1 MDELFNTS
9 KTNWLELEADPAKTT
24 NAAIEEHQKVMAQH
38 FERAIAEARRLED
51 VKAKQ
56 MNQLAGL
63 IGQGIKV
70 AKSYQEWNDNKK
82 LRKDYRDKSKPGK
95 EVKPEKPDSKEED
108 KEKEI
113 EKANNEA
120 LKQQNTEANAALND
134 DKNALDGKDLVNVLT
149 PGPAQVLKE
158 NTGNSILFVDENL
171 HTFMRRVENEPIL
184 LEGMPENEM
193 PGSNGR
199 WTIKQAEAFGG
210 PEGDRIAE
218 ELRWHYRG
226 VFLELPELKGTP
238 KRILFNKIIPKMMEY
253 DQKERAAIHAALRDA
268 SIKQHEERRR
278 DNFRTCIID
287 GGGTSCITRHVYF
300 NEGRAD
306 GTKDNAQG
314 WKISLQDVRYL
325 VDNDYITPEQVL
337 SLREGL
343 IKPRGGGKDVYMN
356 EMKNLDVYD
365 KQLFDIYEE
374 AETKRSKEIAAKK
387 KTSMISTNDE
397 AITKLMQDKANG
409 VRIDNEYIDNVLTQM
424 EKKLKDEGIFIT
436 KEELKSMDNSI
447 DKFDTYEEM
456 QDEDITD
463 WIDTM
468 IDKDEPIDNW
478 ERLLVQID
486 DQALYKKYAK
496 KLEDHQIRL
505 SLVSKEDIKEFKSK
519 ILPEIDAYLQITQ
532 ATKVKTPLKRNLI
545 DNTLKIWK
553 AKVKGA
559 GDSIPHDKA
568 KGIAFDEIQN
578 EIAAATEK
586 GIDLPG
592 KYTQLQRTT
601 IDVDAAKRNYNTS
614 KYIDETPNAI
624 TDKKPWDVETPEVL
638 QQAKDYLAGKAQPP
652 QAYISLSNKF
662 PDHTY
667 HSLIETRVKVDPKE
681 GEVSTADTIEVKSEE
696 SKLEGGQDLTKNST
710 NQKTL
715 SVLNRNDIEKVLD
728 IAKKTDDANSLI
740 VGNMD
745 STLASPLE
753 KLGFDRPLSE
763 LSVDEI
769 RGLVADESFHGFSD
783 AKFGVFGIRGNQL
796 KTILERESIDG
807 DRLFDE
813 DLQNELAIHN
823 IRYKANQA
831 NSLST
836 TDSSNTR
843 LTNISRAEQEEFLQI
858 MGILS
863 GDKDSENV
871 VNTVE
876 YQFLN
881 SPFNQLDVLLPAV
894 KSEVIQKDPTKST
907 GTNWEGVGFPFVGIY
922 KGMNERWKKS
932 GETLKQRGEEVRQ
945 QRAEQEQKFPT
956 K

>member
-82 LRKDYRDKSKPGK
+82 LRKDYRDKAQPGK

-268 SIKQHEERRR
+268 SIKQHQERRR

-325 VDNDYITPEQVL
+325 SENDYITPEQVL

-356 EMKNLDVYD
+356 EMKNLDIYD
-365 KQLFDIYEE
+365 KQLLDIYEK

-447 DKFDTYEEM
+447 DKFDTY
-456 QDEDITD
+456 
-463 WIDTM
+463 
-468 IDKDEPIDNW
+468 
-478 ERLLVQID
+478 
-486 DQALYKKYAK
+486 
-496 KLEDHQIRL
+496 
-505 SLVSKEDIKEFKSK
+505 
-519 ILPEIDAYLQITQ
+519 
-532 ATKVKTPLKRNLI
+532 
-545 DNTLKIWK
+545 
-553 AKVKGA
+553 
-559 GDSIPHDKA
+559 
-568 KGIAFDEIQN
+568 
-578 EIAAATEK
+578 
-586 GIDLPG
+586 
-592 KYTQLQRTT
+592 
-601 IDVDAAKRNYNTS
+601 
-614 KYIDETPNAI
+614 
-624 TDKKPWDVETPEVL
+624 
-638 QQAKDYLAGKAQPP
+638 
-652 QAYISLSNKF
+652 
-662 PDHTY
+662 
-667 HSLIETRVKVDPKE
+667 
-681 GEVSTADTIEVKSEE
+681 
-696 SKLEGGQDLTKNST
+696 
-710 NQKTL
+710 
-715 SVLNRNDIEKVLD
+715 
-728 IAKKTDDANSLI
+728 
-740 VGNMD
+740 
-745 STLASPLE
+745 
-753 KLGFDRPLSE
+753 
-763 LSVDEI
+763 
-769 RGLVADESFHGFSD
+769 
-783 AKFGVFGIRGNQL
+783 
-796 KTILERESIDG
+796 
-807 DRLFDE
+807 
-813 DLQNELAIHN
+813 
-823 IRYKANQA
+823 
-831 NSLST
+831 
-836 TDSSNTR
+836 
-843 LTNISRAEQEEFLQI
+843 
-858 MGILS
+858 
-863 GDKDSENV
+863 
-871 VNTVE
+871 
-876 YQFLN
+876 
-881 SPFNQLDVLLPAV
+881 
-894 KSEVIQKDPTKST
+894 
-907 GTNWEGVGFPFVGIY
+907 
-922 KGMNERWKKS
+922 
-932 GETLKQRGEEVRQ
+932 
-945 QRAEQEQKFPT
+945 
-956 K
+956 